1 MVNHYDD
8 FDNCSDDDFLRI
20 SVELIT
26 PEMARE
32 YLFSQQTNRNIN
44 NVRVGDYTLRMSR
57 GEWKVGQPIIF
68 DENDCLIDGQ
78 HRLKAV
84 IKYGKPVEFSIM
96 RGVPNSSKTVIDI
109 GQQRTT
115 SQIAKLSGIDKPY
128 YLERQA
134 ILSNA
139 FLGSQFKAKSK
150 TIKRNA
156 VNLVGAR
163 RGLRSPN
170 AMIEMEEQYSDGLDF
185 AMRTPGSVAQRKVV
199 GKGSLVRSVI
209 FRAYHSCNHDRL
221 SDFLEVYYTGETY
234 NPLEDSAALTL
245 RNHVMAVNLGAKKV
259 SKVSDGKI
267 ELYKKAEQAVFSFL
281 RKRKTERL
289 IGSDYELFPL
299 ADFD

>member
-1 MVNHYDD
+1 MVNYPSD
-8 FDNCSDDDFLRI
+8 FGNHSDDDFLRV

-32 YLFSQQTNRNIN
+32 YLFSQGANRNIN
-44 NVRVGDYTLRMSR
+44 STRISDYVLRMSR
-57 GEWKVGQPIIF
+57 GEWKIGQPIIL

-84 IKYGKPVEFSIM
+84 IKYGKPVEFAM
-96 RGVPNSSKTVIDI
+96 LKGVPNDSKTVMDI
-109 GQQRTT
+109 GQRRTT
-115 SQIAKLSGIDKPY
+115 SQIAQLSGIDKPY

-150 TIKRNA
+150 TTKRNA
-156 VNLVGAR
+156 ANLVGAR

-170 AMIEMEEQYSDGLDF
+170 AMIALEEEYSDGLDF
-185 AMRTPGSVAQRKVV
+185 AMRTPGSVAQKKAV
-199 GKGSLVRSVI
+199 GKGSLVRAVV
-209 FRAYHSCNHDRL
+209 FRAYYTCSHDRL
-221 SDFLEVYYTGETY
+221 SDFLDVYYTGETY

-245 RNHVMAVNLGAKKV
+245 RNHVTAVNLGAKKV

-267 ELYKKAEQAVFSFL
+267 ELYKKAEQAIFSFL

>member
-8 FDNCSDDDFLRI
+8 SGNCSDDDFLRV

-32 YLFSQQTNRNIN
+32 YLFSQGTNRNIN
-44 NVRVGDYTLRMSR
+44 STRVSDYVLRMSR
-57 GEWKVGQPIIF
+57 GEWKIGQPIIF

-84 IKYGKPVEFSIM
+84 IKYGKPVEFATM
-96 RGVPNSSKTVIDI
+96 KGVPNDSKTVIDI
-109 GQQRTT
+109 GQRRTT

-150 TIKRNA
+150 STKRNA
-156 VNLVGAR
+156 ANLVGAR

-170 AMIEMEEQYSDGLDF
+170 AMIDLEEKYSEGLDF
-185 AMRTPGSVAQRKVV
+185 AMRTPGTTLQKKVV
-199 GKGSLVRSVI
+199 GKGSLTRAVI
-209 FRAYHSCNHDRL
+209 FRAYYNCDHERL
-221 SDFLEVYYTGETY
+221 NDFIDVYYTGDTY
-234 NPLEDSAALTL
+234 NPHSDSAAKVL
-245 RNHVMAVNLGAKKV
+245 RDYVALVNEGKRKV
-259 SKVSDGKI
+259 TKVNDGKI
-267 ELYKKAEQAVFSFL
+267 ELYKKTEQAVYAFIQKRMIGNL
-281 RKRKTERL
+281 R
-289 IGSDYELFPL
+289 GSDYELFPL